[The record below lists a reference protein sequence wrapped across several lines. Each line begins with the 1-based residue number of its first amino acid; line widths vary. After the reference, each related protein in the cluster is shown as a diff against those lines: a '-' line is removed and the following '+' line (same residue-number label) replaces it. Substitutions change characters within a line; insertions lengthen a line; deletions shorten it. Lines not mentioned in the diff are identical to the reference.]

1 MKAEHV
7 LIIFAVL
14 FLIILVIAAARN
26 NAEREKRKLRFLRA
40 RYGKVPENEYT
51 AEELASAGLY
61 AKEEEN
67 GAFEIDDITYND
79 LALEDLYLLMNNTVS
94 SPGDSVLMDWL
105 RHPVFDKEKLA
116 ARDRL
121 IELVRENQGLR
132 EKLQLILWDVGRD
145 NGISAYELIKKLN
158 EAQKI
163 GRAKYI
169 ASAIGMLAGIALLFI
184 QPLVGLLL
192 IIAMLVFN
200 SASYM
205 HGNTTIK
212 TYVKSFK
219 AILRMLEAS
228 RKLAGLN
235 VPEIKDI
242 LQELGSLE
250 GGLKGI
256 SRGAFLVTSASGVG
270 TGLESVLIEYMKMFF
285 HVDLIKFDQM
295 LDAYRGKEAAVLR
308 MFELLGTLDT
318 VCALASYREYLPVY
332 TRGEFH
338 FPKEGEKP
346 VIRAE
351 ELVHPLLSAPVP
363 NSFTVQGGNLITGS
377 NASGKSTFLKSAA
390 IAAIMGQTVCTV
402 PAGAFS
408 SPFIRVLTSM
418 ALTDNLSGGESYF
431 IVEIRSLRR
440 IMEASEDASSGIPVL
455 GVVDEVLRGT
465 NTIERIAAS
474 AEILAEL
481 AKKPAVTLAATHDI
495 ELANILKGSYRN
507 LHFEEEIR
515 DGDVVFSY
523 KLLEGPATT
532 RNAIRLLGLAGYD
545 EEVVE
550 RARARAERFETTGN
564 WT

>member
-1 MKAEHV
+1 
-7 LIIFAVL
+7 
-14 FLIILVIAAARN
+14 
-26 NAEREKRKLRFLRA
+26 
-40 RYGKVPENEYT
+40 
-51 AEELASAGLY
+51 
-61 AKEEEN
+61 
-67 GAFEIDDITYND
+67 
-79 LALEDLYLLMNNTVS
+79 MNNTVS

-132 EKLQLILWDVGRD
+132 EKLQVILWDVGRD
-145 NGISAYELIKKLN
+145 NGISAYELFKRLD

-219 AILRMLEAS
+219 AILRMLDAS

-332 TRGEFH
+332 TRGDFH

>member
-1 MKAEHV
+1 
-7 LIIFAVL
+7 
-14 FLIILVIAAARN
+14 
-26 NAEREKRKLRFLRA
+26 
-40 RYGKVPENEYT
+40 
-51 AEELASAGLY
+51 
-61 AKEEEN
+61 
-67 GAFEIDDITYND
+67 
-79 LALEDLYLLMNNTVS
+79 
-94 SPGDSVLMDWL
+94 
-105 RHPVFDKEKLA
+105 
-116 ARDRL
+116 
-121 IELVRENQGLR
+121 
-132 EKLQLILWDVGRD
+132 
-145 NGISAYELIKKLN
+145 
-158 EAQKI
+158 
-163 GRAKYI
+163 
-169 ASAIGMLAGIALLFI
+169 
-184 QPLVGLLL
+184 
-192 IIAMLVFN
+192 
-200 SASYM
+200 
-205 HGNTTIK
+205 
-212 TYVKSFK
+212 
-219 AILRMLEAS
+219 
-228 RKLAGLN
+228 
-235 VPEIKDI
+235 
-242 LQELGSLE
+242 
-250 GGLKGI
+250 
-256 SRGAFLVTSASGVG
+256 
-270 TGLESVLIEYMKMFF
+270 MKMFF

-332 TRGEFH
+332 TRGDFH

-351 ELVHPLLSAPVP
+351 ELVHPLLAAPVP

-440 IMEASEDASSGIPVL
+440 IMEASEDTSSGIPVL

>member
-1 MKAEHV
+1 M
-7 LIIFAVL
+7 FAVL

-67 GAFEIDDITYND
+67 GAFEIDDITWND

-132 EKLQLILWDVGRD
+132 EKLQVILWDVGRD
-145 NGISAYELIKKLN
+145 NGISAYELFKRLD

-270 TGLESVLIEYMKMFF
+270 TGLESSHQV
-285 HVDLIKFDQM
+285 
-295 LDAYRGKEAAVLR
+295 
-308 MFELLGTLDT
+308 
-318 VCALASYREYLPVY
+318 
-332 TRGEFH
+332 
-338 FPKEGEKP
+338 
-346 VIRAE
+346 
-351 ELVHPLLSAPVP
+351 
-363 NSFTVQGGNLITGS
+363 
-377 NASGKSTFLKSAA
+377 
-390 IAAIMGQTVCTV
+390 
-402 PAGAFS
+402 
-408 SPFIRVLTSM
+408 
-418 ALTDNLSGGESYF
+418 
-431 IVEIRSLRR
+431 
-440 IMEASEDASSGIPVL
+440 
-455 GVVDEVLRGT
+455 
-465 NTIERIAAS
+465 
-474 AEILAEL
+474 
-481 AKKPAVTLAATHDI
+481 
-495 ELANILKGSYRN
+495 
-507 LHFEEEIR
+507 
-515 DGDVVFSY
+515 
-523 KLLEGPATT
+523 
-532 RNAIRLLGLAGYD
+532 
-545 EEVVE
+545 
-550 RARARAERFETTGN
+550 
-564 WT
+564 